1 VRLTPTKLSSLV
13 GTLTLGTLEAKL
25 ALMMMEEVS
34 SQFLKHSD
42 CSSKVDTD
50 PRERSDLSLGVERN
64 QAARSMGLLSMPQL
78 TPINSANTLLLL
90 RATSEAQNYWDS
102 ATQVPVKPS

>member
-1 VRLTPTKLSSLV
+1 VPLTPTKLFSLV

-25 ALMMMEEVS
+25 ALMMMEEAS
-34 SQFLKHSD
+34 SQFLKHLD
-42 CSSKVDTD
+42 YLSKVDTD
-50 PRERSDLSLGVERN
+50 PREHSDLSLGVERS

-78 TPINSANTLLLL
+78 MPINFANTLLLL

-102 ATQVPVKPS
+102 VTQVPVKPS